1 MQNNAP
7 IWIFICYIF
16 VAVICIGLLYYR
28 QVVNQYK
35 PTPFDFF
42 SSGKVKRGNI
52 FFTDKFGKYPAA
64 ATSIFVGKRLI
75 VDSQKIVDA
84 QETFSLLQNIVSDID
99 EEDFINKTKKKKD
112 PYIVVEN
119 DLKDEEIEKF
129 KKLKDV
135 YYTSG
140 IHLEKIEKRKY
151 PFRHRASHVLGFVG
165 YDEKSKS
172 YNGRYGLESY
182 YQSELE
188 SGEVDESIGIVTS
201 IEPNVQN
208 FLEVKLQT
216 IKDEWDSKLVGGIV
230 LDPRTGEIVASAVVP
245 TFDPNVFNK
254 EKDVSIYRN
263 PIVENVYEFGSI
275 FKPITVAIGI
285 DSNSVELDDTYHDKG
300 FIFSNGR
307 KISNYDGEGRGPGT
321 TIQAILSDSL
331 NTGIAFLIEKTGNKI
346 FAGYL
351 NAFALQD
358 PTGVDLPREKGGLV
372 SNLKNLRTI
381 EYITAGYGQGIAIT
395 PISMIRI
402 LSTLANDGVAITP
415 KIVTHQKKND
425 VLFEVVNKNKR
436 DIGKRIF
443 DKETTDEVTK
453 MLVKIY
459 DEDLY
464 GGRFKNPN
472 YQIAIKTGTA
482 LMVDPKTRKYSE
494 DKVLH
499 SFFGYFPASKPEF
512 LVLLFGVGIDRK
524 YFAASSLTRPF
535 SEISDYLISYYDL
548 LPDR

>member
-1 MQNNAP
+1 M
-7 IWIFICYIF
+7 
-16 VAVICIGLLYYR
+16 
-28 QVVNQYK
+28 
-35 PTPFDFF
+35 
-42 SSGKVKRGNI
+42 
-52 FFTDKFGKYPAA
+52 
-64 ATSIFVGKRLI
+64 
-75 VDSQKIVDA
+75 
-84 QETFSLLQNIVSDID
+84 
-99 EEDFINKTKKKKD
+99 
-112 PYIVVEN
+112 
-119 DLKDEEIEKF
+119 
-129 KKLKDV
+129 
-135 YYTSG
+135 
-140 IHLEKIEKRKY
+140 
-151 PFRHRASHVLGFVG
+151 
-165 YDEKSKS
+165 
-172 YNGRYGLESY
+172 
-182 YQSELE
+182 
-188 SGEVDESIGIVTS
+188 
-201 IEPNVQN
+201 
-208 FLEVKLQT
+208 
-216 IKDEWDSKLVGGIV
+216 
-230 LDPRTGEIVASAVVP
+230 
-245 TFDPNVFNK
+245 
-254 EKDVSIYRN
+254 
-263 PIVENVYEFGSI
+263 YEFGSI

-402 LSTLANDGVAITP
+402 LSTLANGGVAITP